1 MRRFALATAVL
12 TVFVM
17 ILGLAEASACSVAR
31 FRFPTFGSNTGTDM
45 HVTSGK
51 PCPIRVRT
59 GGRSTFSAVTVSA
72 PARNGTARSDGSSG
86 VVYQSKPGYKGAD
99 SFAFTV
105 SGKGPSGSGT
115 STVQVGVVVQ

>member
-1 MRRFALATAVL
+1 MRKLALATVFL
-12 TVFVM
+12 T

-72 PARNGTARSDGSSG
+72 PARNGTARASGASG
-86 VVYQSKPGYKGAD
+86 VVYQSRPGYKGPD

-105 SGKGPSGSGT
+105 TGSGPRGSGT
-115 STVQVGVVVQ
+115 STIQVGVVVQ

>member
-1 MRRFALATAVL
+1 
-12 TVFVM
+12 M

-45 HVTSGK
+45 HVSSGK

-59 GGRSTFSAVTVSA
+59 GGRSTFSAVALSS
-72 PARNGTARSDGSSG
+72 PARNGTARASG
-86 VVYQSKPGYKGAD
+86 ASGFVYQSRPGYKGPD

-105 SGKGPSGSGT
+105 TGSGPHGSGT
-115 STVQVGVVVQ
+115 STIQVGVVVQ